1 MDTEFPGNSRR
12 NLKPTEDKKVEPTP
26 SETPEK
32 RVERVVETT
41 AIQRKK
47 PLGRRFLETFVGGD
61 AKGVLGYVMMDVLLP
76 AAKDM
81 VADAVSTGIER
92 MLFGDARSSSRRS
105 GYRPGATGGSGY
117 VSYNR
122 FSSPGVKRDE
132 HRTISSRARSR
143 HEFDEIILAT
153 RVEAE
158 EVVDRLFD
166 LVSKYE
172 SATVADLYELVGI
185 SGNYMDEK
193 WGWTDLRGAS
203 IRRVRNGYLLDLPRA
218 ESLD

>member
-1 MDTEFPGNSRR
+1 MDEFPGNSRR
-12 NLKPTEDKKVEPTP
+12 VLKPPTEKAKDVPASDSTEEKKI
-26 SETPEK
+26 
-32 RVERVVETT
+32 ERVVETT
-41 AIQRKK
+41 VVRRKK
-47 PLGRRFLETFVGGD
+47 PLSKRFAETFVGGD

-92 MLFGDARSSSRRS
+92 MLFGESRSTSRRT
-105 GYRPGATGGSGY
+105 GYRPGGSSGY
-117 VSYNR
+117 VNYNR
-122 FSSPGVKRDE
+122 PTTHPAARREESRNISP
-132 HRTISSRARSR
+132 RARSR

-153 RVEAE
+153 RAEAE
-158 EVVDRLFD
+158 EVIDRLFD

-185 SGNYMDEK
+185 TGNYMDEK

-203 IRRVRNGYLLDLPRA
+203 IRRIRSGYLLDLPRP
-218 ESLD
+218 ENLD